1 MFRGI
6 TIFKHTYRNNK
17 IVGEKIKCLICLK
30 GIARA
35 MLHENSTDGQE
46 TDALILFK

>member
-17 IVGEKIKCLICLK
+17 IVGEKKCLVFF

-46 TDALILFK
+46 TDVLILFK